1 MSVTSAVAGQE
12 DPAEIKVALF
22 SAEHAK
28 PMWLLWLPLRSGC
41 FSAGTQEFKA
51 EEGKKHVTFGDH
63 VESHP
68 WFGDWIGEMDEM
80 DEMDR
85 INPLTYKFHHSTRT
99 RTFTVEEDESWLPWQ
114 LAGEPDI
121 KLVSQK

>member
-1 MSVTSAVAGQE
+1 MATVATS
-12 DPAEIKVALF
+12 
-22 SAEHAK
+22 
-28 PMWLLWLPLRSGC
+28 
-41 FSAGTQEFKA
+41 QEFKA
-51 EEGKKHVTFGDH
+51 DEGKKHVTFGDH

-68 WFGDWIGEMDEM
+68 WFGDWIGEIHEMDEM

-85 INPLTYKFHHSTRT
+85 IHPLTHKFHHSTRT
-99 RTFTVEEDESWLPWQ
+99 RTFTVEEDESRLPWQ